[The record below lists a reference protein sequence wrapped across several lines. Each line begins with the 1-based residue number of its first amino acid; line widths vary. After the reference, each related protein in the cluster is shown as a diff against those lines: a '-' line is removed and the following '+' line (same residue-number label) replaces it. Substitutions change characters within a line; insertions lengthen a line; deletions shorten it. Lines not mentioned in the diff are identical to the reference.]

1 MEFIICTNF
10 FKILFTHIIISYV
23 LLILMGLS
31 NMCNIAHVKVTKNSN
46 YLLKNNNY
54 LLKNYIFN
62 RKYTSSNTNI
72 LL

>member
-1 MEFIICTNF
+1 M
-10 FKILFTHIIISYV
+10 S
-23 LLILMGLS
+23 
-31 NMCNIAHVKVTKNSN
+31 NIAHVKVKNSN

-62 RKYTSSNTNI
+62 KKYTSSNTKI

>member
-1 MEFIICTNF
+1 MYNII
-10 FKILFTHIIISYV
+10 
-23 LLILMGLS
+23 
-31 NMCNIAHVKVTKNSN
+31 HVKVTKNSN

-62 RKYTSSNTNI
+62 RKYTSSRTKI